1 MTTTERIP
9 TATSSKPVSFREWYH
24 SIHSSGLN
32 PLIYIVGTR
41 GKSTIARLI
50 DAMAKSEGLKTA
62 LRTDS
67 GVEIEG
73 RRQLG
78 DMHPLREAMDEMES
92 GELDLVIVEMAWSD
106 MHSLPLNGRKPALV
120 IVSTICPNRDY
131 CLLDETRRAISGLK
145 AVLLSTPEETIAIA
159 DLDDSAYPSLT
170 DLGLSNMVVT
180 TASGSR
186 PSLSPHLASGG
197 SAAWL
202 TVADLQFGSRNQL
215 LFSKPINEIP
225 LALDGTALFQLR
237 NVMMATAAGHLM
249 GLQESSISK
258 GIDSVLPDN
267 SQLPTSLNSFRADGI
282 RVLIDRPNAP
292 MFLSPLLRTVR
303 ALKPGRVFYVLDYRD
318 VASQDETVEVGRMIG
333 RQAAMCLVI
342 NEHASLASIV
352 ALKAGIAQ
360 NEITPPIVHTESLAK
375 AVMRA
380 FSSAREDDLVVVLTS
395 RPQTVYRS
403 LARQN
408 LV

>member
-1 MTTTERIP
+1 MTLTLP
-9 TATSSKPVSFREWYH
+9 PVASQCDQTGFRTWQEA
-24 SIHSSGLN
+24 IAAAGLN

-50 DAMAKSEGLKTA
+50 DSMARAEGLRTA

-78 DMHPLREAMDEMES
+78 DMHPLREAMDEMEA
-92 GELDLVIVEMAWSD
+92 GELDLVIVEMGWGD

-131 CLLDETRRAISGLK
+131 CLLEETRRAISGLK
-145 AVLLSTPEETIAIA
+145 AVLLGTPEETTVIA

-170 DLGLSNMVVT
+170 DLGLDNLVVT
-180 TASGSR
+180 TASESQPALIR
-186 PSLSPHLASGG
+186 HLTGG
-197 SAAWL
+197 GIAAWL
-202 TVADLQFGSRNQL
+202 TDEDLTIGSADETV
-215 LFSKPINEIP
+215 FSLPIASIP
-225 LALDGTALFQLR
+225 IALEGAALFQLR
-237 NVMMATAAGHLM
+237 NAMMAAIAGHLI
-249 GLQESSISK
+249 GLQHQCIRE
-258 GIDSVLPDN
+258 GLLSVQPEN
-267 SQLPTSLNSFRADGI
+267 SQLPTSMNSFRANGV

-292 MFLSPLLRTVR
+292 LFLSPMMRTIR
-303 ALKPGRVFYVLDYRD
+303 GLKPNRVFYVLDYRD

-360 NEITPPIVHTESLAK
+360 NEITPPVVHTESLAK
-375 AVMRA
+375 AVLRA
-380 FSSAREDDLVVVLTS
+380 FGNAREDDLVVVLTS
-395 RPQTVYRS
+395 RPQTVYRT

>member
-1 MTTTERIP
+1 MTTTER
-9 TATSSKPVSFREWYH
+9 TQSGVNTRHASFQEWYR
-24 SIHSSGLN
+24 SIRTFDLD

-50 DAMAKSEGLKTA
+50 DTMAKAEGLKTA

-78 DMHPLREAMDEMES
+78 DMHPLRESMDEMES
-92 GELDLVIVEMAWSD
+92 GDLDLVIVEMAWGD
-106 MHSLPLNGRKPALV
+106 LHSLPLNGRKPALV
-120 IVSTICPNRDY
+120 IVSTICPNREY

-145 AVLLSTPEETIAIA
+145 AVLLGTPEETVVIA

-170 DLGLSNMVVT
+170 DLGLSNLVVT
-180 TASGSR
+180 TASDSQ
-186 PSLSPHLASGG
+186 PALSPHLGGGG

-202 TVADLQFGSRNQL
+202 TDTDLQFGSHGQTV
-215 LFSKPINEIP
+215 FSKPIAEIP
-225 LALDGTALFQLR
+225 LALDGAALFQLR
-237 NVMMATAAGHLM
+237 NVMMATAAGHLLGM
-249 GLQESSISK
+249 QQCSISS
-258 GIDSVLPDN
+258 GIDSVLPDH
-267 SQLPTSLNSFRADGI
+267 SQLPTSLNSFKADGV

-292 MFLSPLLRTVR
+292 LFLSPLLRTVR

-318 VASQDETVEVGRMIG
+318 VASQDETVDVGRMIG

-352 ALKAGIAQ
+352 ALKAGIAH

-380 FSSAREDDLVVVLTS
+380 FSSAREDDLIVVLTS
-395 RPQTVYRS
+395 RPQTVYRT